1 MLNSC
6 LEPVSF
12 TILVSY
18 VFIFKFIFK
27 QTCENT
33 HFWGEHI
40 PLQAVW
46 PVARGQIRVLSGTH
60 AHGYVY
66 RMVLLLEY
74 ESVFLCFV
82 LFFPPETWSA
92 LCTRKKW
99 ESKLLSK
106 NNFDPVYS
114 LKFWV
119 GTWEASSLLLW
130 IWEGGQTGHFLK
142 YYKISMGSI
151 AALTL
156 CLVLIEWSLKE
167 NVKKQKTSDWL
178 PCQSVSVAESFILTW
193 RVGSWFFP
201 LYCCLSICTLSE

>member
-1 MLNSC
+1 M
-6 LEPVSF
+6 
-12 TILVSY
+12 
-18 VFIFKFIFK
+18 FIFKFIFK

-33 HFWGEHI
+33 HFGGEHL

-46 PVARGQIRVLSGTH
+46 PVARGQIPVLSGTH
-60 AHGYVY
+60 AHW
-66 RMVLLLEY
+66 
-74 ESVFLCFV
+74 LCLQNGLAFGIWICLFV
-82 LFFPPETWSA
+82 LCAFFPPETWSA

-106 NNFDPVYS
+106 NNFDPFYS

-130 IWEGGQTGHFLK
+130 IWEWGQTGHFLK
-142 YYKISMGSI
+142 YYKISMESI

-178 PCQSVSVAESFILTW
+178 PCQSVSVAEPFILTW

-201 LYCCLSICTLSE
+201 LYCCLSICALSE